1 MNENE
6 RHLTPRGAAFRR
18 PYVLPS
24 SAATDAE
31 RSEAATRELAQHGDP
46 SMNGDSTAAKS
57 PEHRGGERT
66 LKIRWERFPDLATL
80 AATATVRKSV
90 EMNMTFHTM
99 LRAQAH
105 RGTKALGQ
113 ETRKLAARHSFGR
126 TTPARESADRRTPA
140 M

>member
-24 SAATDAE
+24 SAATGE
-31 RSEAATRELAQHGDP
+31 RSEAAMRELAQHGDP
-46 SMNGDSTAAKS
+46 SMKDDGTAAKS
-57 PEHRGGERT
+57 AEHRGGERT

-80 AATATVRKSV
+80 AATASVCKSV
-90 EMNMTFHTM
+90 EMNMAFHTM
-99 LRAQAH
+99 LRTQAH

-113 ETRKLAARHSFGR
+113 ETRKLATRHSFGR
-126 TTPARESADRRTPA
+126 TTPARESVDRRTPA